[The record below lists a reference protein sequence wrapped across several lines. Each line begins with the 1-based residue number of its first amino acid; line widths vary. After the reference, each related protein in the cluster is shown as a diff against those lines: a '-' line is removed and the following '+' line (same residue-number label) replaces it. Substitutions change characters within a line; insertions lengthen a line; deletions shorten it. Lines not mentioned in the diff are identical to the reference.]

1 VFDVPLP
8 VPVSV
13 ALFVRLDLAIGA
25 PSLDFGRA
33 GSVPGDKLLRSFKL
47 TPRLRTC
54 TFPEASFMSDKQRAA
69 SVVLLASPIAGL
81 RGQWSQGLAEK
92 FPVYEVAERSALEH
106 SMANLKPA
114 ALLLDLALPG
124 LGGVD
129 GVPAIQRLS
138 PLTSVMLLT
147 STPNDREGLAALKS
161 GARAYCSSETDS
173 ALLRKAVT
181 VVLKGEIWVARNVY
195 APLLEELT
203 SLTERRHKEFPPNL
217 DTRLDRLTPREREIA
232 QLIGGGASNK
242 EIAGRLNITE
252 ATVKAHLTAIFRKLG
267 LSDRL
272 GLALFVTEYNRVAR

>member
-1 VFDVPLP
+1 
-8 VPVSV
+8 
-13 ALFVRLDLAIGA
+13 
-25 PSLDFGRA
+25 
-33 GSVPGDKLLRSFKL
+33 
-47 TPRLRTC
+47 
-54 TFPEASFMSDKQRAA
+54 MSDKQRAA

-92 FPVYEVAERSALEH
+92 FPLYEVAERAALER

-138 PLTSVMLLT
+138 PLTSVMLVT

-272 GLALFVTEYNRVAR
+272 GLALFVTEYNRVTR